1 MKKKWIV
8 TLSII
13 LLLANP
19 LTLYATQNSPS
30 DTQGDAGV
38 TIIEDFE
45 TVHSDITPAK
55 VTAELEV
62 PQGFGQSCYVTLMD
76 EEGNSYRISCTEEND
91 YMSSIYLAEGTYFV
105 DYAGV
110 YGDNISQY
118 AFDYIPEQV
127 IEAKS
132 GEPNVLHYRMKNYE
146 DVQNQIE
153 ENQERLDELTGGA
166 KSETEENTQEEEMLF
181 FPSGIEGILV
191 EAGGGTYYE
200 VTHNGSTKTTC
211 VVSGNAISDADVVL
225 RVTKAGV
232 IGEAVVE
239 LSKDGGATYDASA
252 VISDTLYIGTLGVN
266 VSFLMQNDAE
276 QFVVGDTFSFKVRE
290 NFRVIYNSPMHSGY
304 VTIFGHPMED
314 KKLYIHMLSSGGRG
328 ESRFTVSFDGGMTV
342 ALQDIVPEDGKYLM
356 DDNITLIF
364 SDHDFAKGLEYT
376 AEITSNDTTINWIPV
391 LLLCILLAVLVTAA
405 YVYLMLQ
412 KDKPNEYKLMTYKQM
427 REEKH
432 YE

>member
-8 TLSII
+8 LFAII
-13 LLLANP
+13 LAFINP
-19 LTLYATQNSPS
+19 MTLYATQNSPN
-30 DTQGDAGV
+30 DAQGDEGIKV
-38 TIIEDFE
+38 IEDYE
-45 TVHSDITPAK
+45 TAHSESTPAK

-76 EEGNSYRISCTEEND
+76 EEGNSYRINCTEEND
-91 YMSSIYLAEGTYFV
+91 YMSSIYLAEGVYFV

-118 AFDYIPEQV
+118 AFDYIPEQI

-146 DVQNQIE
+146 EVQNQIK
-153 ENQERLDELTGGA
+153 ENQDRLDELTNGA
-166 KSETEENTQEEEMLF
+166 KNETEGITQEEENIF

-211 VVSGNAISDADVVL
+211 VVNGNAISDADVVL
-225 RVTKAGV
+225 RVVKAGV
-232 IGEAVVE
+232 IGEAVIE

-252 VISDTLYIGTLGVN
+252 VISDTLHIGTLGVN
-266 VSFLMQNDAE
+266 VSFLMENDAE
-276 QFVVGDTFSFKVRE
+276 KFVVGDTFSFKVRE
-290 NFRVIYNSPMHSGY
+290 NFRVIYNNPMYSGY
-304 VTIFGHPMED
+304 VTIFGHPMDD
-314 KKLYIHMLSSGGRG
+314 KKLYIRMLSSGGRG
-328 ESRFTVSFDGGMTV
+328 ESRFTVSFDGGTTV
-342 ALQDIVPEDGKYLM
+342 ALQDIVPEDGKYQM
-356 DDNITLIF
+356 DNNITLIF

-376 AEITSNDTTINWIPV
+376 AEITSNDTTINWIPALV
-391 LLLCILLAVLVTAA
+391 LCIMVAGLLTAT

-412 KDKPNEYKLMTYKQM
+412 KDKPNEYKLMTYEQM
-427 REEKH
+427 REEEH